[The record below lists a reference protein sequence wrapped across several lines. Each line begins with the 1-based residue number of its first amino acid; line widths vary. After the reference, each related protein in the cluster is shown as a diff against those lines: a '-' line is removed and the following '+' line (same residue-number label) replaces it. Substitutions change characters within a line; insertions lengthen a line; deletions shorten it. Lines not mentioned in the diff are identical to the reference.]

1 MHISD
6 NTVVSTSNEM
16 FLQFTTD
23 GSVTY
28 AGFEIK
34 FYGVHE
40 SNLLMSSNSYENE
53 FFFIKNK

>member
-40 SNLLMSSNSYENE
+40 SNLLMSSNSYEN
-53 FFFIKNK
+53 